1 MCEPP
6 LLLQVGVSA
15 LCNDDADSRPLW
27 PADAH
32 AAIPVLMH
40 IAHVTVTEALLQSVI
55 DRELGGTGME
65 DSAEQVMAAG
75 RLLRLL
81 AGSWMPGEREGGP
94 RRAGP
99 VNCQDAWVTERLMAG
114 LRRAGSILAWVLAG
128 CLPGCTAATA
138 FFEYLP
144 VLACLSFSDRAPR
157 CPPPF
162 PPLC

>member
-128 CLPGCTAATA
+128 CLFRVVTGIG
-138 FFEYLP
+138 LP
-144 VLACLSFSDRAPR
+144 FVLQQGPQV
-157 CPPPF
+157 PPPL

>member
-81 AGSWMPGEREGGP
+81 TAGCRGSVKAGPAEQVLLIARMPG
-94 RRAGP
+94 
-99 VNCQDAWVTERLMAG
+99 
-114 LRRAGSILAWVLAG
+114 
-128 CLPGCTAATA
+128 
-138 FFEYLP
+138 
-144 VLACLSFSDRAPR
+144 
-157 CPPPF
+157 
-162 PPLC
+162 